1 MAREEVAT
9 NGGKGNRQTA
19 QDEHHRMMTV
29 QLRLAFLKEAFEAL
43 GSTRAREYEFSPS
56 AFAGLAYIVEA
67 VKNDVVMAQDFIE
80 DVSLGRA
87 GHE

>member
-1 MAREEVAT
+1 MAPEQVST
-9 NGGKGNRQTA
+9 NTAEGNRQSA

-43 GSTRAREYEFSPS
+43 GSTRASEYEFSPS

-80 DVSLGRA
+80 DNYLGRA
-87 GHE
+87 SHE